1 MKQSNVFTRILPA
14 LAALAVV
21 TGAISPALAQTNL
34 LQDGGFEGMT
44 MNQPDATWLTLGP
57 GTANSDLPYWTTS
70 TTNGWTQLNWGIQ
83 NSSNGYFPAA
93 EEGSHYLNLV
103 SHTYYDNAN
112 TASVSQSFAV
122 TGGAQYLVSYYGAA
136 REVSNKVRATM
147 TFDTAGG
154 GVYDSAELA
163 AYSGGTPSDPWTL
176 QSFTF
181 TAPVGATLATL
192 EFHAVTPTDWGYG
205 VYLDDVLV
213 TATSG
218 NSSEYTAWAHTHAGD
233 QSPSEDYNND
243 GVSNGVAFFM
253 GKDGLATNP
262 GVENGKVTWPHVGVV
277 TSYKVQV
284 STDLGIWTDADPGDV
299 DEVSSPGFVIYT
311 FPKGIGIPEK
321 KFCRLQVTP

>member
-1 MKQSNVFTRILPA
+1 MKKQSNVFTRFLLA

-34 LQDGGFEGMT
+34 IQDGGFEGMVGAA
-44 MNQPDATWLTLGP
+44 PEVIHLTLGP
-57 GTANSDLPYWTTS
+57 GTPSSDLPYWTTS
-70 TTNGWTQLNWGIQ
+70 QPGTEGALAWGAAFT
-83 NSSNGYFPAA
+83 SNGGNFPAA
-93 EEGSHYLNLV
+93 KEGSHYLNLT
-103 SHTYYDNAN
+103 SATGSTG
-112 TASVSQSFAV
+112 TASVSQSFTV
-122 TGGAQYLVSYYGAA
+122 TGGAQYSVSYYGAA
-136 REVSNKVRATM
+136 RDSSNKVRATM

-154 GVYDSAELA
+154 GVYDSAELTV
-163 AYSGGTPSDPWTL
+163 YPGDPLSDPWTH

-181 TAPVGATLATL
+181 TAPVGATLANL
-192 EFHAVTPTDWGYG
+192 EFHAATPKYWGDG
-205 VYLDDVLV
+205 VFLDDVLV